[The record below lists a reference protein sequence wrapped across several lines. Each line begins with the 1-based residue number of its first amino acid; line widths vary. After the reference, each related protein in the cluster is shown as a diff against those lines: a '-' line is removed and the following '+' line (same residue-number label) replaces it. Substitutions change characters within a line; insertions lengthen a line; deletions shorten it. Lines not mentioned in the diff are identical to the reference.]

1 MTTEWYSLRK
11 IGFPEID
18 RQHLE
23 LDAIL
28 NDMLLCKPLKRLEL
42 LVRFLVVLREHFA
55 FEEKFSVNGHPFVD
69 EEHRRDHKR
78 IEDLLVIEIQPLK
91 NYTRNGTRDV
101 TMLLSE
107 ELMQHVAN
115 FDAR

>member
-1 MTTEWYSLRK
+1 MTTQWYSLRK
-11 IGFPEID
+11 VGFPEID

-23 LDAIL
+23 LDEIL
-28 NDMLLCKPLKRLEL
+28 NDMLLCKPLRRLEL

-78 IEDLLVIEIQPLK
+78 IEDLLITEVQPLK

-107 ELMQHVAN
+107 ELMQHVAT